1 MASNGILNASTVAF
15 RVFAG
20 VNDSSSQHI
29 YEIRPRKDRR
39 GIDLIGERL
48 PLGVLWFEGPDA
60 IEDAVNYARSFSH
73 PHPAIVRVLDESG
86 TLAVTLESADDF
98 SRAVNISASPP
109 RPCLM
114 SSSKS
119 IARSKNRK
127 RPLRAKK
134 GKSKRSLRASRKEGA
149 HLKPYTVR
157 YDAVNAMLLNEF
169 LKEHRKNEKQEATIA
184 ELRQEIAVLAAGLQK
199 VSAQLEASKPA
210 PQTVFNNQ

>member
-1 MASNGILNASTVAF
+1 MF
-15 RVFAG
+15 
-20 VNDSSSQHI
+20 
-29 YEIRPRKDRR
+29 EIRPRKDRR

-86 TLAVTLESADDF
+86 TLAVTLELADDF
-98 SRAVNISASPP
+98 SRAVNISARPL

-127 RPLRAKK
+127 RPSRANK

-149 HLKPYTVR
+149 HLKPDTVR
-157 YDAVNAMLLNEF
+157 YGAVNAMLLNDF
-169 LKEHRKNEKQEATIA
+169 LKEHRKNEEQQATITRLQNQVEA
-184 ELRQEIAVLAAGLQK
+184 LTAGLQR
-199 VSAQLEASKPA
+199 VSAQLELSKSA
-210 PQTVFNNQ
+210 PQTVLNNQ

>member
-1 MASNGILNASTVAF
+1 MST
-15 RVFAG
+15 
-20 VNDSSSQHI
+20 SQHL
-29 YEIRPRKDRR
+29 YEVRPRKDRR